1 MRENALSQKLTSLTG
16 KIWNICN
23 FETDHQSIEDIL
35 HTLADN
41 RGISDIENFIN
52 LPAYDG
58 NFDASSLI
66 DMEKA
71 AERILKAINFNE
83 KIVIMGDYDVDGISS
98 TSIFL
103 NFLNHLKIPVN
114 FVIPNR
120 ISGYGLSIE
129 NIEKYKDHLIIAVDC
144 GSSALEELTYG
155 QKHNIDIVVI
165 DHHTMETIP
174 YACALVNPHR
184 PDESDL
190 YKNLCAT
197 GLVFL
202 CCIKLNQLLKQSGFF
217 KKNNIPEINI
227 LNFLDLVALATVCD
241 VVPLI
246 GLNRIFVKDGLNL
259 IKKRLNIGIDALAAL
274 NKSRDISSET
284 IAYFFG
290 PRLNAAGRIDSADI
304 SVKLLTTKNPVE
316 AKQIAHHLDE
326 LNQERQKLESEMI
339 SEAIEMVDP
348 QLNFICVAHENWH
361 LGVIGIVAGRLREKF
376 NRPSIVITIDSETG
390 IGKASC
396 RSTDDVNI
404 SSIIKKAIA
413 KGLIISGGGHA
424 LAAGFS
430 IHSKNLEN
438 FKKFLETEITS
449 VPHPHE
455 LYADCC
461 LALNEIN
468 LKFFENISKFEP
480 FGMANRAPRFVL
492 KNLKTSFRKIVGEKH
507 ISLILKDSNGHSIK
521 SISFKSV
528 DSPLGDLLMTWDKTF
543 YALGSLCISEWNGNR
558 YINFQLDDIAEV

>member
-1 MRENALSQKLTSLTG
+1 MSQKLTSLTD

-23 FETDHQSIEDIL
+23 SETDSHSNKDIL
-35 HTLADN
+35 QILAEN
-41 RGISDIENFIN
+41 RRISDLKNFVN
-52 LPAYDG
+52 LPVYDE
-58 NFDASSLI
+58 NFDANTLI

-71 AERILKAINFNE
+71 AQRILKAINSNE

-103 NFLNHLKIPVN
+103 NFLNHLKVPVN

-144 GSSALEELTYG
+144 GSSALEELAYA
-155 QKHNIDIVVI
+155 QKHSIDIVVI

-184 PDESDL
+184 PDEGEL

-202 CCIKLNQLLKQSGFF
+202 CCIRLNQLLKQSEFF
-217 KKNNIPEINI
+217 KKNNIPEINV

-241 VVPLI
+241 VVPLV

-259 IKKRLNIGIDALAAL
+259 IKKRQSIGIDALVAL
-274 NKSRDISSET
+274 NKNHDITSET

-304 SVKLLTTKNPVE
+304 GVKLLTTQNPIE
-316 AKQIAHHLDE
+316 ARQIACRLDE
-326 LNQERQKLESEMI
+326 LNKERQKLETEMAN
-339 SEAIEMVDP
+339 EAVEMVDP
-348 QLNFICVAHENWH
+348 SQNFICVAQKNWH
-361 LGVIGIVAGRLREKF
+361 LGIIGIVAGRLREKF
-376 NRPSIVITIDSETG
+376 NRPSIVIAIDHETG

-396 RSTDDVNI
+396 RSTDDVDI
-404 SSIIKKAIA
+404 SSIIKKAIPE
-413 KGLIISGGGHA
+413 KLIISGGGHA

-430 IHSKNLEN
+430 IHSEKLDD
-438 FKKFLETEITS
+438 FKKFLEKEITS
-449 VPHPHE
+449 VPQPHE
-455 LYADCC
+455 FYADCIIE
-461 LALNEIN
+461 LKEIN
-468 LKFFENISKFEP
+468 LEFFKNISQLEP
-480 FGMANRAPRFVL
+480 FGMANRAPKFVL

-507 ISLILKDSNGHSIK
+507 ISLILKDSNNNSIK
-521 SISFKSV
+521 AISFKSV
-528 DSPLGDLLMTWDKTF
+528 GTPLGDLLMTWDKTF
-543 YALGSLCISEWNGNR
+543 SALGSLCISEWNGNR